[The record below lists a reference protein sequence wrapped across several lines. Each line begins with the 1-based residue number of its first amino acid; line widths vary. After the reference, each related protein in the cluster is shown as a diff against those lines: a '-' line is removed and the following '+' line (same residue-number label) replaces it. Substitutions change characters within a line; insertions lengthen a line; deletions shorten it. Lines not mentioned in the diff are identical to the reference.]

1 MSTEYEE
8 LKDTETSSETTF
20 EHVMNS
26 GQTLVLSVFLGVAIG
41 IALCK
46 ALGVFEYIYV
56 YIYIHDM

>member
-46 ALGVFEYIYV
+46 ALGVFEYMILYNS
-56 YIYIHDM
+56 